1 MAVQHEQGIANHA
14 PLLNLKVRLLGFAK
28 MGVKAGRD
36 RPGNDRGW
44 TVGNSQAGK
53 YLSQFKAL
61 ETIGARD
68 VKRVRAAAYADGRIS
83 RAEAERILAINEA
96 ATETCPQWADF
107 FVESVTDYIV
117 HQERPEGFI
126 SEDNADW
133 LVAAISRDGTVE
145 TLTELELLATALE
158 KARSSP
164 DGLVAFALK
173 QIADAVV
180 DGKGPLAH
188 VPGHLPNV
196 VEKAEVDLLR
206 RILYAFG
213 GSGNIAIT
221 RAEAELL
228 LSINDRTCEEMNH
241 PSWNELFIKA
251 MTNFVM
257 CSSGYEAPTRAE
269 ALRRDDFFDRADA
282 DIGGFFARMISGV
295 SGILEAYSSSAGIE
309 TEWEAR
315 NLFREAEARRAEA
328 IDADEAQ
335 WLVERMGNDRLL
347 RDNER
352 AFLAFIR
359 KSSPSIHPALKPL
372 MDKVA

>member
-1 MAVQHEQGIANHA
+1 MDD
-14 PLLNLKVRLLGFAK
+14 L
-28 MGVKAGRD
+28 
-36 RPGNDRGW
+36 
-44 TVGNSQAGK
+44 QAGE

-68 VKRVRAAAYADGRIS
+68 VKLMRAAAYADGRIS
-83 RAEAERILAINEA
+83 RAEAERILAVNDTA
-96 ATETCPQWADF
+96 RETCPQWADF
-107 FVESVTDYIV
+107 FVEAVTDYIV
-117 HQERPEGFI
+117 HQEKPEGFV

-133 LVAAISRDGTVE
+133 LVAAISSNGTVD
-145 TLTELELLATALE
+145 TLTELELLVTALE
-158 KARSSP
+158 KAKSSP
-164 DGLVAFALK
+164 DRLVAFALK
-173 QIADAVV
+173 QIADAVI

-228 LSINDRTCEEMNH
+228 LNINDRTCEEMNH
-241 PSWNELFIKA
+241 PSWNELFVKA

-282 DIGGFFARMISGV
+282 DIGGFFARMISGGV

-315 NLFREAEARRAEA
+315 NLSRQAEARRAEA
-328 IDADEAQ
+328 IDADEAL
-335 WLVERMGNDRLL
+335 WLVERMGTDRLL